1 VEFYKKGDFMIK
13 RDKYLNLL
21 IQNKDNG
28 FPKVITG
35 IRRCGKSFL
44 LKEIYKSYLLNQ
56 SVPEDSIL
64 IVELDDDRNIM
75 YRDPINLGEYVRNYC
90 KDKSRCYVF
99 LDEIQKVFPIVNP
112 VLTEG
117 KHIPAKKNDEQI
129 VTFVDVILGLA
140 REKNIDLYV
149 TGSNSKMLSS
159 DIITEFRD
167 KAVNIQ
173 LLPLSFEEFADYKDG
188 SETDL
193 LLEYMQFG
201 GLPLAVLKSEE
212 EKKSYLKNLFEMTY
226 FKDIIEHNSLKKTSS
241 LDELCN
247 LISSLTGQL
256 INSEKIANTFRSVKK
271 EKIDSETVDKYI
283 EYFIDSFLM
292 REARRYDLKRRTEI
306 GALRK
311 YYFLDTGLRN
321 ARLNFAFPDEGQML
335 ENIVYNELIYNG
347 YTVNVGTFDTV
358 EKDKNEKSVRKTN
371 EVDFFARRGI
381 NQFYIQVSANISD
394 AETRAREI
402 RPYLMLKDQVRKI
415 IVVNQNINETLD
427 ENGFVIIGAIDFL
440 LRFIK

>member
-1 VEFYKKGDFMIK
+1 MI
-13 RDKYLNLL
+13 RRNKYLNLL
-21 IQNKDNG
+21 IKNRDNG

-35 IRRCGKSFL
+35 IRRCGKSYL
-44 LKEIYKSYLLNQ
+44 LKEIYKTYLLEN
-56 SVPEDSIL
+56 SVNENDIL
-64 IVELDDDRNIM
+64 ILELDDDRNIL
-75 YRDPINLGEYVRNYC
+75 YRDPLVLGEYVR
-90 KDKSRCYVF
+90 KFRAGKKMCYVF
-99 LDEIQKVFPIVNP
+99 LDEVQKIFPIINP
-112 VLTEG
+112 ALTEG
-117 KHIPAKKNDEQI
+117 KHIPAKKDDEQI
-129 VTFVDVILGLA
+129 ISFVDVILGLS

-167 KAVNIQ
+167 KAINIQ
-173 LLPLSFEEFADYKDG
+173 LKPLSFEEFSEYKGG
-188 SETDL
+188 SKTDA

-201 GLPLAVLKSEE
+201 GLPLAVLKSES
-212 EKKSYLKNLFEMTY
+212 EKKDYLKNLFEMTY
-226 FKDIIEHNSLKKTSS
+226 FKDIIERNKLKKTSS

-256 INSEKIANTFRSVKK
+256 INAEKIANTFQSVKK
-271 EKIDSETVDKYI
+271 EKINKLTVEKYI
-283 EYFIDSFLM
+283 GYFIDSFLIQ
-292 REARRYDLKRRTEI
+292 EAKRYDLKGRTEI

-347 YTVNVGTFDTV
+347 YSVNIGTFDTV
-358 EKDKNEKSVRKTN
+358 TKDKNGKSVRKTS
-371 EVDFFARRGI
+371 EVDFFAKRGT
-381 NQFYIQVSANISD
+381 NQFYIQVCASLAD
-394 AETRAREI
+394 TTTRAREV
-402 RPYLMLKDQVRKI
+402 RPFLQLNDQVRKI
-415 IVVNQNINETLD
+415 IVTGQNVNENLD

>member
-1 VEFYKKGDFMIK
+1 M
-13 RDKYLNLL
+13 
-21 IQNKDNG
+21 
-28 FPKVITG
+28 
-35 IRRCGKSFL
+35 
-44 LKEIYKSYLLNQ
+44 
-56 SVPEDSIL
+56 
-64 IVELDDDRNIM
+64 
-75 YRDPINLGEYVRNYC
+75 
-90 KDKSRCYVF
+90 
-99 LDEIQKVFPIVNP
+99 DEVQKIFPIINP
-112 VLTEG
+112 ALTEG
-117 KHIPAKKNDEQI
+117 KHIPAKKDDEQI
-129 VTFVDVILGLA
+129 ISFVDVILGLS

-173 LLPLSFEEFADYKDG
+173 LKPLSFEEFSEYKGG
-188 SETDL
+188 SKTDA

-201 GLPLAVLKSEE
+201 GLPLAVLKSES
-212 EKKSYLKNLFEMTY
+212 EKKDYLKNLFEMTY
-226 FKDIIEHNSLKKTSS
+226 FKDIIERNKLKKTSS

-256 INSEKIANTFRSVKK
+256 INAEKIANTFQSVKK
-271 EKIDSETVDKYI
+271 EKINKLTVEKYI
-283 EYFIDSFLM
+283 GYFIDSFLIQ
-292 REARRYDLKRRTEI
+292 EAKRYDLKGRTEI

-347 YTVNVGTFDTV
+347 YSVNIGTFDTV
-358 EKDKNEKSVRKTN
+358 IKDKNGKSVRKTS
-371 EVDFFARRGI
+371 EVDFFAKRGT
-381 NQFYIQVSANISD
+381 NQFYIQVCASLAD
-394 AETRAREI
+394 TTTRAREV
-402 RPYLMLKDQVRKI
+402 RPFLQLNDQVRKI
-415 IVVNQNINETLD
+415 IVTGQNVNENLD

>member
-1 VEFYKKGDFMIK
+1 MIK

-188 SETDL
+188 SETDF

-283 EYFIDSFLM
+283 EYFVDSFLM
-292 REARRYDLKRRTEI
+292 REARRYDLKGRTEI

-394 AETRAREI
+394 AETRAREV

>member
-1 VEFYKKGDFMIK
+1 MI
-13 RDKYLNLL
+13 RRNKYLNLL
-21 IQNKDNG
+21 IKNRDNG

-35 IRRCGKSFL
+35 IRRCGKSYL
-44 LKEIYKSYLLNQ
+44 LKEIYKTYLLEN
-56 SVPEDSIL
+56 SVNENDIL
-64 IVELDDDRNIM
+64 ILELDDDRNIL
-75 YRDPINLGEYVRNYC
+75 YRDPLVLGEYVRKFC
-90 KDKSRCYVF
+90 AGKKMCYVF
-99 LDEIQKVFPIVNP
+99 LDEVQKIFPIINP
-112 VLTEG
+112 GLTEG
-117 KHIPAKKNDEQI
+117 KHIPAKKDDEQI
-129 VTFVDVILGLA
+129 ISFVDVILGLS

-173 LLPLSFEEFADYKDG
+173 LKPLSFEEFSEYKGG
-188 SETDL
+188 SKTDA

-201 GLPLAVLKSEE
+201 GLPLAVLKSES
-212 EKKSYLKNLFEMTY
+212 EKKDYLKNLFEMTY
-226 FKDIIEHNSLKKTSS
+226 FKDIIERNKLKKTSS

-256 INSEKIANTFRSVKK
+256 INAEKIANTFQSVKK
-271 EKIDSETVDKYI
+271 EKINKLTVEKYI
-283 EYFIDSFLM
+283 GYFIDSFLIQ
-292 REARRYDLKRRTEI
+292 EAKRYDLKGRTEI

-347 YTVNVGTFDTV
+347 YSVNIGTFDTV
-358 EKDKNEKSVRKTN
+358 TKDKNGKSVRKTS
-371 EVDFFARRGI
+371 EVDFFAKRGT
-381 NQFYIQVSANISD
+381 NQFYIQVCASLAD
-394 AETRAREI
+394 TTTRAREV
-402 RPYLMLKDQVRKI
+402 RPFLQLNDQVRKI
-415 IVVNQNINETLD
+415 IVTGQNVNENLD

>member
-1 VEFYKKGDFMIK
+1 MI
-13 RDKYLNLL
+13 RRNKYLNLL
-21 IQNKDNG
+21 IKNRDNG

-35 IRRCGKSFL
+35 IRRCGKSYL
-44 LKEIYKSYLLNQ
+44 LKEIYKTYLLENF
-56 SVPEDSIL
+56 VNENDIL
-64 IVELDDDRNIM
+64 ILELDDDRNIL
-75 YRDPINLGEYVRNYC
+75 YRDPLILGEYVRKFC
-90 KDKSRCYVF
+90 VGKKMCYVF
-99 LDEIQKVFPIVNP
+99 LDEVQKIFPIINP
-112 VLTEG
+112 ALTEG
-117 KHIPAKKNDEQI
+117 KHIPAKKDDEQI
-129 VTFVDVILGLA
+129 ISFVDVILGLS

-173 LLPLSFEEFADYKDG
+173 LKPLSFEEFSEYKGG
-188 SETDL
+188 SKTDA

-201 GLPLAVLKSEE
+201 GLPLAVLKSES
-212 EKKSYLKNLFEMTY
+212 EKKDYLKNLFEMTY
-226 FKDIIEHNSLKKTSS
+226 FKDIIERNKLKKTSS

-256 INSEKIANTFRSVKK
+256 INAEKIANTFQSVKK
-271 EKIDSETVDKYI
+271 EQINKLTVEKYI
-283 EYFIDSFLM
+283 GYFIDSFLIQ
-292 REARRYDLKRRTEI
+292 EAKRYDLKGRTEI

-347 YTVNVGTFDTV
+347 YSVNIGTFDTV
-358 EKDKNEKSVRKTN
+358 TKDKNGKSVRKTS
-371 EVDFFARRGI
+371 EVDFFAKRGT
-381 NQFYIQVSANISD
+381 NQFYIQVCASLAD
-394 AETRAREI
+394 TTTRAREV
-402 RPYLMLKDQVRKI
+402 RPFLQLNDQVRKI
-415 IVVNQNINETLD
+415 IVTGQNVNENLD

>member
-1 VEFYKKGDFMIK
+1 MIK

-271 EKIDSETVDKYI
+271 EKIDSETVGKYI
-283 EYFIDSFLM
+283 EYFVDSFLM
-292 REARRYDLKRRTEI
+292 REARRYDLKGRTEI

-394 AETRAREI
+394 AETRAREV

>member
-1 VEFYKKGDFMIK
+1 M
-13 RDKYLNLL
+13 
-21 IQNKDNG
+21 
-28 FPKVITG
+28 
-35 IRRCGKSFL
+35 
-44 LKEIYKSYLLNQ
+44 
-56 SVPEDSIL
+56 
-64 IVELDDDRNIM
+64 
-75 YRDPINLGEYVRNYC
+75 
-90 KDKSRCYVF
+90 
-99 LDEIQKVFPIVNP
+99 DEVQKIFPIINSA
-112 VLTEG
+112 LTEG
-117 KHIPAKKNDEQI
+117 KHIPAKKDDEQI
-129 VTFVDVILGLA
+129 ISFVDVILGLS

-173 LLPLSFEEFADYKDG
+173 LKPLSFEEFSEYKGG
-188 SETDL
+188 SKTDA

-201 GLPLAVLKSEE
+201 GLPLAVLKSES
-212 EKKSYLKNLFEMTY
+212 EKKDYLKNLFEMTY
-226 FKDIIEHNSLKKTSS
+226 FKDIIERNKLKKTSS

-256 INSEKIANTFRSVKK
+256 INAEKIANTFQSVKK
-271 EKIDSETVDKYI
+271 EKINKLTVEKYI
-283 EYFIDSFLM
+283 GYFIDSFLIQ
-292 REARRYDLKRRTEI
+292 EAKRYDLKGRTEI

-347 YTVNVGTFDTV
+347 YSVNIGTFDTV
-358 EKDKNEKSVRKTN
+358 IKDKNGKSVRKTS
-371 EVDFFARRGI
+371 EVDFFAKRGT
-381 NQFYIQVSANISD
+381 NQFYIQVCASLAD
-394 AETRAREI
+394 TTTRAREV
-402 RPYLMLKDQVRKI
+402 RPFLQLNDQVRKI
-415 IVVNQNINETLD
+415 IVTGQNVNENLD